1 MLGGGAGSP
10 LMVGGLASR
19 GPLSSAA
26 PRKVPDHS
34 SSACLRETEV
44 RKDITKTRRSAA
56 VRGHFERPPPA
67 ASYSI
72 GAALETRDGDFEHRS
87 ERWTKAGR
95 RRWPDLEQGSL
106 AVRMGAGWL
115 SDLTAAGGGP
125 RRMPWPISPPCIRR
139 QCRDG
144 HSSAGESG
152 QEDVLQDRPL
162 WGTFAVRTGAELLPK
177 ATCGRMEQALLLS
190 AAVQPAHVGKIRSP
204 PTIPTR
210 LFKLLGGSSCPT
222 VGHSRSPPKLSHQA
236 VSVIPIRG
244 SRGPAAV

>member
-95 RRWPDLEQGSL
+95 RRWPDLEQGRL
-106 AVRMGAGWL
+106 FG
-115 SDLTAAGGGP
+115 
-125 RRMPWPISPPCIRR
+125 R
-139 QCRDG
+139 QDG
-144 HSSAGESG
+144 
-152 QEDVLQDRPL
+152 
-162 WGTFAVRTGAELLPK
+162 
-177 ATCGRMEQALLLS
+177 GRMALGS
-190 AAVQPAHVGKIRSP
+190 DR
-204 PTIPTR
+204 
-210 LFKLLGGSSCPT
+210 GG
-222 VGHSRSPPKLSHQA
+222 
-236 VSVIPIRG
+236 
-244 SRGPAAV
+244 RGPSPDAVADFASVHQEAMS